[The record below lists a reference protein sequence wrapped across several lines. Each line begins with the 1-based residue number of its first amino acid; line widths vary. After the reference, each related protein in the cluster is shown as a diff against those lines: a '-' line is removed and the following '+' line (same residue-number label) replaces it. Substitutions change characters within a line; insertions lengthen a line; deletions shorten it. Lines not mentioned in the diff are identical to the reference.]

1 MKDWTT
7 QLFSYCERAL
17 DPSFWAEPLNAL
29 TNIAFLL
36 AALAGAL
43 LWLRQPRE
51 GRRIFDA
58 VLIFIVAVIGTGS
71 FLFHTYATRWAVLAD
86 VIPITIFMLAYL
98 VYACRKFLSWGWL
111 ATAVSLGVFIFA
123 MTQLEYAIRC
133 NGGPCLNGSL
143 GYVPALVVL
152 LLFGA
157 MLQAGSHPAGKH
169 IVSAGLIFAVSLAF
183 RTVDREICELTDLFG
198 MGPVGTHF
206 IWHMLNAVLLYL
218 LLRAAIRHGDF
229 SDRVRRGVVAA
240 GPPRA
245 RDVL

>member
-7 QLFSYCERAL
+7 QLFRYCERAL

-43 LWLRQPRE
+43 SWLRQPPE
-51 GRRIFDA
+51 GRRIFEA
-58 VLIFIVAVIGTGS
+58 ALIFIVAVIGTGS

-111 ATAVSLGVFIFA
+111 ATAVSLGIFIVALTRF
-123 MTQLEYAIRC
+123 EYSIRC
-133 NGGPCLNGSL
+133 DGGPCLNGSL

-157 MLQAGSHPAGKH
+157 MLQAGTHPAGKH
-169 IVSAGLIFAVSLAF
+169 IIWAGLIFAVSLLF

-198 MGPVGTHF
+198 TGPVGTHF
-206 IWHMLNAVLLYL
+206 IWHTLNAVLLYL
-218 LLRAAIRHGDF
+218 LLRAAIHHGDF

-245 RDVL
+245 RGVL

>member
-1 MKDWTT
+1 MKEWTT

-29 TNIAFLL
+29 TNVAFLSTAI
-36 AALAGAL
+36 AAAV
-43 LWLRQPRE
+43 LWFRQPLE
-51 GRRIFDA
+51 GRRFFDA

-98 VYACRKFLSWGWL
+98 VYACRKFLTWGWL
-111 ATAVSLGVFIFA
+111 ASAFSLGLFVVA
-123 MTQLEYAIRC
+123 LTQLEYAIRC

-157 MLQAGSHPAGKH
+157 MLQAGSHPAGKSL
-169 IVSAGLIFAVSLAF
+169 VWAGLIFAVSLTF
-183 RTVDREICELTDLFG
+183 RTIDREICELTDLFG
-198 MGPVGTHF
+198 TGPVGTHF
-206 IWHMLNAVLLYL
+206 IWHVLNAVLLYL

-229 SDRVRRGVVAA
+229 SDRVRR
-240 GPPRA
+240 
-245 RDVL
+245 DVLATSPARTQDML